1 VQWDPARLHPRSF
14 RIRCPRP
21 AWILRIRKQKRT
33 MPFFLVILSFYQV
46 DKLAN
51 IAAFGAKTAL
61 IYELSVPIGS
71 LYYER

>member
-1 VQWDPARLHPRSF
+1 MLFS
-14 RIRCPRP
+14 
-21 AWILRIRKQKRT
+21 
-33 MPFFLVILSFYQV
+33 LVILSFYQV